1 MYKNK
6 KKVREKV
13 FGIRLNT
20 IEKAKLEIAS
30 DNAGLTPSAYIRK
43 KIFKDE

>member
-6 KKVREKV
+6 KQVRQKI
-13 FGIRLNT
+13 FGLRLNK
-20 IEKAKLEIAS
+20 IEQAKLEIAS